1 MTAPRHD
8 PDFRALF
15 ESAPGL
21 YLVLTRDLEIV
32 AVSEA
37 YLAATMTE
45 RSRILGR
52 ALFDVFPDNP
62 DDPQA
67 TGVANLRASL
77 ERVLALGRADT
88 MAVQKYDIRRPDS
101 EGGGFEERFWSPLNS
116 PVLDEHGELR
126 YIIHRVEDVTEFV
139 RLRSR
144 TVSMEAEIFRRA
156 QELQTSNQELR
167 SLQAELE
174 QRVEAR
180 TAELRR
186 AEAQLRH
193 SQKMEAI
200 GRMSGAIAHDFNNLL
215 SVILSYST
223 LLVRD
228 LRPID
233 PMREDLES
241 IRKAG
246 ERAAELTRQLLAF
259 SRQQV
264 LAPRVL
270 DLNETVRET
279 ERMLRRL
286 LGADIDLVTRCQR
299 DLSKVRVDPGQM
311 DQVVMNL
318 ALNAR
323 DAMPD
328 GGKLTI
334 ETSDVV
340 LDESYAA
347 QHHGVTPGPHVLLA
361 VSDTGIGMDA
371 ETQGRIFEPFFTTK
385 PAGKGTGLGLS
396 TVFGIVQQSGGS
408 IWVYSELGTGTTIKI
423 YLPRAEGSVDEPE
436 EFAPPPTLHGKETI
450 LLVEDQDEVRRVA
463 TTILRNYGYRV
474 LSASNAGEALLACE
488 KHLRAIDLLLTDVVM
503 PQMSGP
509 ELSQRIL
516 AQRPDLKV
524 LFMSGYADGAVV
536 GHGILDSGTDYVQ
549 KPLLPEVLAR
559 RVRQVLD
566 APAKVQGF

>member
-77 ERVLALGRADT
+77 ERVLAFGRADA
-88 MAVQKYDIRRPDS
+88 MAVQKYDIRRPES

-116 PVLDEHGELR
+116 PVFGEHGEIR

-144 TVSMEAEIFRRA
+144 TVSMEAEIFQRA

-233 PMREDLES
+233 PMREDIES

-270 DLNETVRET
+270 NLNETVQET

-286 LGADIDLVTRCQR
+286 LGADIELVTRCQR

-361 VSDTGIGMDA
+361 VSDTGIGMDV

-385 PAGKGTGLGLS
+385 PPGKGTGLGLS
-396 TVFGIVQQSGGS
+396 TVFGIIQQSGGN

-423 YLPRAEGSVDEPE
+423 YLPRAEGSEDEPE

-566 APAKVQGF
+566 APAKVQEF

>member
-270 DLNETVRET
+270 DLNETVHET

>member
-1 MTAPRHD
+1 
-8 PDFRALF
+8 
-15 ESAPGL
+15 
-21 YLVLTRDLEIV
+21 
-32 AVSEA
+32 VSEA

-233 PMREDLES
+233 PMREDIES

-270 DLNETVRET
+270 NLNETVQET

-286 LGADIDLVTRCQR
+286 LGADIELVTRCQR
-299 DLSKVRVDPGQM
+299 DLSMVRVDPGQM

-347 QHHGVTPGPHVLLA
+347 RHHGVMPGPHVLLA

-385 PAGKGTGLGLS
+385 PPGKGTGLGLS
-396 TVFGIVQQSGGS
+396 TVFGIVQQSGGN

-423 YLPRAEGSVDEPE
+423 YLPRAEGSEDEPE

-509 ELSQRIL
+509 ELSERIL
-516 AQRPDLKV
+516 ARRPDLKV

-566 APAKVQGF
+566 APAKPQAF

>member
-77 ERVLALGRADT
+77 ERVLAFGRADA
-88 MAVQKYDIRRPDS
+88 MAVQKYDIRRPES

-116 PVLDEHGELR
+116 PVFGEHGEIR

-144 TVSMEAEIFRRA
+144 TVSMEAEIFQRA

-233 PMREDLES
+233 PMREDIES

-270 DLNETVRET
+270 SLNETVQET

-286 LGADIDLVTRCQR
+286 LGADIELVTRCQR

-361 VSDTGIGMDA
+361 VSDTGIGMDV

-385 PAGKGTGLGLS
+385 PPGKGTGLGLS
-396 TVFGIVQQSGGS
+396 TVFGIIQQSGGN

-423 YLPRAEGSVDEPE
+423 YLPRAEGSEDEPE

-566 APAKVQGF
+566 APAKVQEF